1 MVQTAQ
7 WFPEC
12 KHPHQQ
18 FIEFY
23 HWKIVFWDLVNQF
36 SRLNV
41 YIFTNVQGWKWS
53 SLNVFLT
60 VKPMIIGRVQFLLK
74 CVWMFHVFRK
84 KTFFI
89 QYIWSNLS
97 SQSMQWIFQGLQRG
111 QIICKP
117 IDDWYIKKDFLNF
130 FIFYCVWFDVQC
142 WNVCHFSEN
151 YSLQKPWRKGQGSNT
166 STNSCI

>member
-1 MVQTAQ
+1 MYLTSVSIHNLICNFMVQTAQ

-84 KTFFI
+84 KNILHSVYMVKFEQSVNAVNLPGFTTR
-89 QYIWSNLS
+89 SNNL
-97 SQSMQWIFQGLQRG
+97 
-111 QIICKP
+111 
-117 IDDWYIKKDFLNF
+117 
-130 FIFYCVWFDVQC
+130 
-142 WNVCHFSEN
+142 
-151 YSLQKPWRKGQGSNT
+151 
-166 STNSCI
+166 